1 MDLLLKLKKAFFLSS
16 STRRLIH
23 GYALVEKVGPE
34 TKTRGLCLPF
44 AGVTEHLLIYPEIAL
59 SHSFEQSTHRL
70 LACCGLAGW
79 PF

>member
-34 TKTRGLCLPF
+34 TKLVVSASLSQVLSSTCSYTR
-44 AGVTEHLLIYPEIAL
+44 
-59 SHSFEQSTHRL
+59 R
-70 LACCGLAGW
+70 
-79 PF
+79 